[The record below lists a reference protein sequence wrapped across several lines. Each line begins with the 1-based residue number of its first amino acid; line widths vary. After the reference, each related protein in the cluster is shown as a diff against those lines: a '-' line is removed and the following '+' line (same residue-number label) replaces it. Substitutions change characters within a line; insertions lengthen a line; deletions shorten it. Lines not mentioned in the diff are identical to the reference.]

1 MGNFT
6 KETLEL
12 LNQYRKECKNFEAM
26 KQVFE
31 SLAISEDS
39 DDVVATYC
47 DKYEDNRNLYDI
59 VNSMYDKYPFFFE
72 MVHETMGSQ
81 YIDYEALYERA
92 LNFQLDLKYNPDEYN
107 LIVLALKNGFFTV
120 HDKEEEIKNI
130 NRRLIELSKVGK
142 ARVIGTV
149 NFFTDSLVDVSKKF
163 ANHVID
169 VVEVDRDK
177 FDREMKD
184 AGSRFNQIK
193 DDGYR
198 TTKKVLNRGTKR
210 LIKVLEK
217 VVDKTEK

>member
-1 MGNFT
+1 MENFT

-12 LNQYRKECKNFEAM
+12 LSKYHKECKSFVEM
-26 KQVFE
+26 KKVFE
-31 SLAISEDS
+31 SLVIREDC

-72 MVHETMGSQ
+72 MVHETMESQ
-81 YIDYEALYERA
+81 DIYYGALYERA

-107 LIVLALKNGFFTV
+107 LIVLALKIGFFTV

-130 NRRLIELSKVGK
+130 NRRFIELSKVGK

-149 NFFTDSLVDVSKKF
+149 NSFTDSLVDVSKKF

-184 AGSRFNQIK
+184 AGSRFDQIK
-193 DDGYR
+193 EDGYR
-198 TTKKVLNRGTKR
+198 TTRKALNKGTKK
-210 LIKVLEK
+210 LIKVLER
-217 VVDKTEK
+217 VVEKTEK